1 MFGIGTSEFFIIALV
16 IIIFV
21 KPKDLPRVFR
31 FLGKIAGKAK
41 AAYDEAVL
49 FKDQIISEIDGVAA
63 NFDDEN
69 PAPQPNENAHS
80 GSAVN
85 PAPNTELTAERK
97 HEQQEIN
104 GASTS

>member
-63 NFDDEN
+63 KM
-69 PAPQPNENAHS
+69 P
-80 GSAVN
+80 
-85 PAPNTELTAERK
+85 TAAALLIPHQTR
-97 HEQQEIN
+97 N
-104 GASTS
+104 